1 MIKRL
6 IALTAGLVLG
16 FFVVL
21 NLAFSDIF
29 TWQDRLLSILIIYLT
44 YGLAG
49 LFLGLWDPRS
59 ILKNGLLLSFP
70 AVAMLVVLMISE
82 GRGALLWSG
91 LYLLITL
98 DAAFASLWA
107 GSLIHRRSREK
118 KEQRTD
124 GSRQ

>member
-59 ILKNGLLLSFP
+59 ILKNGLLLSLP

>member
-44 YGLAG
+44 YGLTG

-59 ILKNGLLLSFP
+59 ILKNGLLLSLP

-82 GRGALLWSG
+82 GSGALLWSG